1 MLPHIVK
8 QLLDFVLLVATM
20 DPLSVVSAVAGLIAL
35 VAKVGIHGLEI
46 LGNYRDSV
54 FVVSQTMTTIKSIG
68 GALKNVYTISHSMM
82 GKDSLEEN
90 SRKSMWHMSLEGDE
104 LFEKM
109 FKLLEKYEDM
119 KRSFRK
125 QLSRQVKGLAKAEML
140 GGFIRE
146 YRDTVN
152 FCAKFFDQVV
162 RVGRIV
168 LQIVI

>member
-1 MLPHIVK
+1 
-8 QLLDFVLLVATM
+8 
-20 DPLSVVSAVAGLIAL
+20 
-35 VAKVGIHGLEI
+35 
-46 LGNYRDSV
+46 
-54 FVVSQTMTTIKSIG
+54 MTTIKSIG